1 MTGAGNLWLLEVK
14 LAGIVFPL
22 TQCCKTK
29 EMRRFLGKDE
39 TKYLDKWRASVTKFF
54 REMLS
59 QLQER
64 STCSNAFDFF
74 HLRLLVLFFPLI
86 IRFKTGFTVLN
97 AMLSLDNNVARFCF
111 SCLSS

>member
-1 MTGAGNLWLLEVK
+1 MVTGGQIGRYCIPFNPML
-14 LAGIVFPL
+14 
-22 TQCCKTK
+22 QNK

-39 TKYLDKWRASVTKFF
+39 TKYLDKWRASLTNFF

-111 SCLSS
+111 SCLSL